1 MAALS
6 GKKIAFLTSQTGVEK
21 AELTTPWQAVVDAGG
36 TPVLIAPD
44 DSPVQT
50 MQADVDKDE
59 TFDPDL
65 TVAAASVADFD
76 ALILPGGTVNADTV
90 RADEASV
97 SLVKDFIAASKPI
110 AAICHA
116 PWALVETG
124 ALPGKT
130 LTSFPSLRTDITNA
144 GGSWVDETVFHCP
157 ANGWD
162 LVTSRT
168 PDDLDAFTSTFVTVF
183 SKA

>member
-21 AELTTPWQAVVDAGG
+21 VELTAPWQAVIDAGG
-36 TPVLIAPD
+36 TPVHIAPE

-65 TVAAASVADFD
+65 TVAAASAAEFH
-76 ALILPGGTVNADTV
+76 ALILPGGTVNADKV
-90 RADEASV
+90 RADEPSV
-97 SLVKDFIAASKPI
+97 SLVKEFVAASKPI
-110 AAICHA
+110 AAICHG
-116 PWALVETG
+116 PWALVEAG

-130 LTSFPSLRTDITNA
+130 LTSFPSLRTDIINA

-162 LVTSRT
+162 LVTSRN